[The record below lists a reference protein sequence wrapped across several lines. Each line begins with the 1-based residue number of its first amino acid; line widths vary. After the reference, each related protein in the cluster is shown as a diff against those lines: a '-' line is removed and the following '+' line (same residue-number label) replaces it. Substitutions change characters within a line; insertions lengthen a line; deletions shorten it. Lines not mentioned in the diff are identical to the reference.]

1 MCVTLK
7 YAPFTLPCKRTPCA
21 VALIVALACNSPELT
36 HRPSSSLMPMKH
48 RALISML
55 MLENVLRSYR
65 RTCLQQPF
73 THRSST
79 VHHDGSRSQASCVL
93 HAQAR
98 ERLAFVAARRCSCAR
113 ERLACG
119 LRSSVLPCS
128 RTPCF
133 QRCSFLQ
140 QPCARVVAHLLATA
154 LCTLI
159 VHSSS
164 VILSTLK

>member
-7 YAPFTLPCKRTPCA
+7 YASFTLPCKRTPCA

-98 ERLAFVAARRCSCAR
+98 LAFVAAHRCSCAA
-113 ERLACG
+113 RLACG
-119 LRSSVLPCS
+119 LRSSMLPCS

-133 QRCSFLQ
+133 QRSSFNPA
-140 QPCARVVAHLLATA
+140 QPCARVVALACNSPVHTHRA
-154 LCTLI
+154 LF
-159 VHSSS
+159 VPHS
-164 VILSTLK
+164 IHA

>member
-1 MCVTLK
+1 
-7 YAPFTLPCKRTPCA
+7 
-21 VALIVALACNSPELT
+21 
-36 HRPSSSLMPMKH
+36 MPMKH

-98 ERLAFVAARRCSCAR
+98 LAFVAAHRCSCAR

-119 LRSSVLPCS
+119 LRSSMLPCS

-133 QRCSFLQ
+133 QRSSFNPA
-140 QPCARVVAHLLATA
+140 QPCARVVALACNSPVHTHRA
-154 LCTLI
+154 LI
-159 VHSSS
+159 VPHRLAHPIKHRAFIHYS
-164 VILSTLK
+164 STLKLENFLHTRRCVSSTSAASVYRCSVC